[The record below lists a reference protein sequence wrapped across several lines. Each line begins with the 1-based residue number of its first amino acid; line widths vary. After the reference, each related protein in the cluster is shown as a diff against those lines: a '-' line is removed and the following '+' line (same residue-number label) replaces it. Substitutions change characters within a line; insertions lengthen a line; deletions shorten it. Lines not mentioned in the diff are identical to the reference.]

1 VIEETRTMKLN
12 GTVAL
17 IPVRFFPE
25 AKHRLAENWDTTRR
39 RELVQAML
47 ADVLT
52 ALESAKTIDQ
62 RIIVTCD
69 EIFSTEYP
77 QENVETYRSTVKGLN
92 SELMTYIHRLEEN
105 GIQSI
110 LIILADLPLLTS
122 EVVDEIVF
130 TGQNTQRPVIAQDW
144 KGTGT
149 NILFSHLPL
158 PIELCFGYQSLQNYQ
173 TRFEEANLTP
183 IFYHSVES
191 TLDIDDDLAIER
203 FLVLA
208 LLNKKRQQTQTYRL
222 LDREEK
228 KKE

>member
-1 VIEETRTMKLN
+1 MKLN
-12 GTVAL
+12 STVAL

-25 AKHRLAENWDTTRR
+25 AKHRLAENWDTTSRR
-39 RELVQAML
+39 ALVQAML
-47 ADVLT
+47 ADVLA

-69 EIFSTEYP
+69 EIFSTEYH
-77 QENVETYRSTVKGLN
+77 QENVETYRSSVKGLN
-92 SELMTYIHRLEEN
+92 SELMTHVHHLEEN
-105 GIQSI
+105 GIQNI

-122 EVVDEIVF
+122 EVIDEIVT

-149 NILFSHLPL
+149 NILFCHLPL
-158 PIELCFGYQSLQNYQ
+158 PIEPCFGYQSLQNYQ
-173 TRFEEANLTP
+173 TGFEKANLSP
-183 IFYHSVES
+183 IIYHSVES
-191 TLDIDDDLAIER
+191 ALDIDDDLAIER

-208 LLNKKRQQTQTYRL
+208 LLDKKRQQTHTYRL